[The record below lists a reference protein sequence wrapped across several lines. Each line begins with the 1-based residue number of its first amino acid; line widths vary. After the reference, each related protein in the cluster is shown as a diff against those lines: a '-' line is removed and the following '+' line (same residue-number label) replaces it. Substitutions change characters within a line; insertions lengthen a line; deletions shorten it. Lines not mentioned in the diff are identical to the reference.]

1 MHRAAPGFA
10 GSARLCRGNAL
21 WCGAVFIHCLQFPV
35 DGGRE
40 TSYNSNIVREYGVVE
55 GVEKAMDY
63 GALAEELVR
72 KVSGLNRTEAY
83 RRLSTF
89 LKGEMFVLCYLDVGN
104 GSALPGDL
112 REAMG
117 VSSARVAAALGALE
131 RKGLVAR
138 STDQNDR
145 RRVIVSITQAG
156 RAQVHARQQ
165 LLRDNMKYML
175 RELGEADARE
185 YIRIVGRIIAIS
197 QCAEEAPRA
206 GRNEER
212 T

>member
-1 MHRAAPGFA
+1 
-10 GSARLCRGNAL
+10 
-21 WCGAVFIHCLQFPV
+21 
-35 DGGRE
+35 
-40 TSYNSNIVREYGVVE
+40 
-55 GVEKAMDY
+55 MDY

>member
-1 MHRAAPGFA
+1 
-10 GSARLCRGNAL
+10 
-21 WCGAVFIHCLQFPV
+21 
-35 DGGRE
+35 
-40 TSYNSNIVREYGVVE
+40 
-55 GVEKAMDY
+55 
-63 GALAEELVR
+63 
-72 KVSGLNRTEAY
+72 
-83 RRLSTF
+83 
-89 LKGEMFVLCYLDVGN
+89 MFVLCYLDVGN

-175 RELGEADARE
+175 RSWANGRKE
-185 YIRIVGRIIAIS
+185 YIRIVGRIIANIAVRGGS
-197 QCAEEAPRA
+197 TARRIMRREHEKKMDRHCYGPDAALGADRRRRPAGNGARQAGEQQTRTRRDALLQNLEVRWRTGNYTILACAERSRA
-206 GRNEER
+206 WTRWNAESV
-212 T
+212 